1 MMTLVK
7 KCPMCG
13 VDTTITVPRQQYANW
28 RSGMLIQDAMPELDA
43 DTRETLISGFC
54 ASCQD
59 KLFGGD
65 EE

>member
-13 VDTTITVPRQQYANW
+13 VDTTITVSSQEYANW
-28 RSGMLIQDAMPELDA
+28 KGGMLIQNAMPELDIE
-43 DTRETLISGFC
+43 TRETLISGLC

-59 KLFGGD
+59 KLYGGD
-65 EE
+65 E